1 MVGAGGACAY
11 VFETGE
17 MPGTA
22 LAVATP
28 FPSAGVPFRMEV
40 NTTPTVLLEAPK
52 LTQLVVPTVL
62 MV

>member
-22 LAVATP
+22 FAVATP
-28 FPSAGVPFRMEV
+28 VPSAGVPFRIEV
-40 NTTPTVLLEAPK
+40 NTTPTVLLLAPK
-52 LTQLVVPTVL
+52 VVQFVVPTVL